1 MATRTRKVKDAI
13 DLNTNELIYFTSHAK
28 ATYMSDGTTVEDA
41 IKSIGSNGSGT
52 GSSAYP
58 IVIHESFDVH
68 VTLTPNTFHVW
79 EDVNDDLILLL
90 GEEIDGVM
98 NEYLFQFSRDPW
110 IIGGS
115 SLSLPSTVK
124 WADDIIPD
132 FSDNSFVYQVSIVN
146 NCATMLKFKKS

>member
-1 MATRTRKVKDAI
+1 MSTSRKVKDGK

-28 ATYMSDGTTVEDA
+28 VTYMSDARNVEDV
-41 IKSIGSNGSGT
+41 IKNIEYKGCS
-52 GSSAYP
+52 YP
-58 IVIHESFDVH
+58 IVYHDTSDTEF
-68 VTLTPNTFHVW
+68 TLTPNTFHVW
-79 EDVNDDLILLL
+79 EDAEDSLTLLF

-98 NEYLFQFSRDPW
+98 NEYLFQFNYVQL
-110 IIGGS
+110 GC

-132 FSDNSFVYQVSIVN
+132 FTDISFVYQVSIVN